1 MKMKKYY
8 RYSDSR
14 GRSIL
19 TTSHET
25 GQRWMRKNLTTHEN
39 AVFSGE
45 FFAKEDHLER
55 LERGVYRLNPDWNE
69 MY

>member
-14 GRSIL
+14 GRVFL
-19 TTSHET
+19 ATSPDMAE
-25 GQRWMRKNLTTHEN
+25 RWLRKNLKTHEN

-45 FFAKEDHLER
+45 ELVREDHLER
-55 LERGVYRLNPDWNE
+55 LERGVYRLNPGWNE
-69 MY
+69 MD